1 MVEVRFINDTTPI
14 EVEAQQQETSIG
26 VQSQSTVTNVGVNS
40 TARHDVLLNRDLP
53 DQHPIEAITGLHDI
67 LNKLWTFTYEQ
78 GVASDTWT
86 ITHNLGRNPSVI
98 IVDSAGSVQIP
109 DQITY
114 DNENKITIQFIGAFA
129 GKAFLN

>member
-40 TARHDVLLNRDLP
+40 TARHDNLTNRDLP
-53 DQHPIEAITGLHDI
+53 DQHPIAAITNLQEI

-86 ITHNLGRNPSVI
+86 ITHNLGRKPSVVV
-98 IVDSAGSVQIP
+98 VDSADNVFYPAVQYI
-109 DQITY
+109 DLNTLVVTM
-114 DNENKITIQFIGAFA
+114 NGATT
-129 GKAFLN
+129 GKAYLN